1 MNYCVYI
8 LYSSKTEGYYIG
20 ETHEITQRMNFH
32 NDASINSNSTKR
44 GIPWELYF
52 QIPVKNRIQARKIES
67 HIKRMKSK
75 VYIENLKK
83 YSGMSEK
90 LKEKYKG

>member
-1 MNYCVYI
+1 MNYFVYI
-8 LYSSKTEGYYIG
+8 IYSGKLNTYYIG
-20 ETHEITQRMNFH
+20 ESYDIHKRLKYH
-32 NDASINSNSTKR
+32 NDPKLNSNSTKR

-52 QIPVKNRIQARKIES
+52 QIPVDTRTQARKIES

-83 YSGMSEK
+83 YPEMSEK
-90 LKEKYKG
+90 LKKM